1 MERCKKGLLRWQRV
15 VKNVQVNELKK
26 KNQLVKLQD
35 LAVDQ
40 NFVEFSLILVSG
52 AKCLVSFPLE
62 VIERKLIGLTNHVFY
77 SKNFIPF

>member
-1 MERCKKGLLRWQRV
+1 V

-26 KNQLVKLQD
+26 KKKIQLVKLQD
-35 LAVDQ
+35 SAVDQ
-40 NFVEFSLILVSG
+40 NFVEFSLILVFG

-62 VIERKLIGLTNHVFY
+62 RKLIGLTDHVFY